1 MLALQPQAVIVAPL
15 SKLELFHKSLL
26 SCRHCYY
33 CSGDGLP
40 LHLLFTLINLFQ
52 VAVTVGTWLACR
64 KYHPTF
70 GVVGTGLRHGTVDEQ
85 MWWLNQ
91 GWEWWPT
98 IAWQFLWTWILAPI
112 MIIRAWHIEDTLGW
126 RTQTIGCCI
135 AG

>member
-1 MLALQPQAVIVAPL
+1 MQIV
-15 SKLELFHKSLL
+15 
-26 SCRHCYY
+26 
-33 CSGDGLP
+33 
-40 LHLLFTLINLFQ
+40 
-52 VAVTVGTWLACR
+52 VTIGTWLACK

-70 GVVGTGLRHGTVDEQ
+70 GVPGTGLRHGTVEEQ

-98 IAWQFLWTWILAPI
+98 IIWQFFWTWILAPI
-112 MIIRAWHIEDTLGW
+112 MIVRAWNIEDTLGW